1 MGNGR
6 ALVAAEGMCER
17 SPAAL
22 VVDGGGWPMVLGG
35 GVVARGG
42 VGPLGFTAAEREL
55 REPEGDVVR
64 STIMGGEEGR
74 LIGNP
79 RGCVGDAGK
88 GA

>member
-1 MGNGR
+1 
-6 ALVAAEGMCER
+6 MCER

-55 REPEGDVVR
+55 REPEGEAVR
-64 STIMGGEEGR
+64 STSVVGEDGR
-74 LIGNP
+74 LIGKP
-79 RGCVGDAGK
+79 RGFGGGAGK